1 MRVLNFG
8 NHMSKRQQKI
18 RLILFFALTGLLFL
32 SIFPVIAAVE
42 DPLTFRPQVG
52 LPGFENEIVMEEND
66 VSYIAKMIQ
75 AFYNYGLSIGG
86 ILAAIVLMAG
96 GAIWLTSAG
105 SSDKVSQAKDL
116 IIGSITGLILLFGAW
131 IMLNTINPDLL
142 NFRIATIKLIERVSI
157 VCCEHSGKAETMD
170 SKTCKAKNGTA
181 YEHGEEG
188 IYVSSG
194 GRCQFLTIGC
204 NVKKDCNGKVI
215 WCFDADEKI
224 TTKENCGSY
233 LVPELR
239 VMYELKDN
247 RCSQWPECTGKIANC
262 LGVKE
267 GERCEETGTGEELDG
282 YCYFSMCYL
291 GKGEISESCGSEPGA
306 FCSET
311 RCSNLGQA
319 GDKYYAD
326 NGDGRKC
333 ISSLYCCYKN
343 FE

>member
-18 RLILFFALTGLLFL
+18 RLILFFAITGLLFL

-204 NVKKDCNGKVI
+204 NVKKDCDGKVI

-233 LVPELR
+233 FVPELR

-311 RCSNLGQA
+311 RCSDLGQA